1 MGTLGAS
8 VDALLHPRAVNVT
21 SVADSVLA
29 LVLLIVLACR
39 GVSVLVLSP
48 LCFVGKGAIQ

>member
-1 MGTLGAS
+1 MGTFGAS
-8 VDALLHPRAVNVT
+8 VDALVNVT

-29 LVLLIVLACR
+29 LVLLVVLACR

-48 LCFVGKGAIQ
+48 PCFVGKGAIQ